1 MSLAR
6 IVPTVLRKSS
16 QILLP
21 KTHTARHLS
30 SLLPRSSQGYKH
42 VSLLQSRQTRLPNL
56 LCSCGVHSLTTGEQ
70 DLDDFLSEE
79 IEYEQEGIEQIPK
92 FRNFKLSMDGTE
104 VKLRRD
110 FNGEDVVVM
119 FNVNDNINVDESPEN
134 TEEASEDG
142 IPESDIVSY
151 PPFTVSITK
160 DSGKTLEYSCAINT
174 GVNEDPDV
182 EDEDQSFDLFRF
194 DNVSVYNSKDG
205 KKNIYEAETE
215 NMDGNLYGML
225 MTILMERGITGSFVN
240 NLLELSTTV
249 EHRHYVNFLKDLKS
263 FIGNK

>member
-1 MSLAR
+1 M
-6 IVPTVLRKSS
+6 
-16 QILLP
+16 
-21 KTHTARHLS
+21 
-30 SLLPRSSQGYKH
+30 G
-42 VSLLQSRQTRLPNL
+42 
-56 LCSCGVHSLTTGEQ
+56 
-70 DLDDFLSEE
+70 
-79 IEYEQEGIEQIPK
+79 
-92 FRNFKLSMDGTE
+92 DGTE

-110 FNGEDVVVM
+110 FNGEEVVVL
-119 FNVNDNINVDESPEN
+119 INVDESPEN

-151 PPFTVSITK
+151 PSFTVSITK
-160 DSGKTLEYSCAINT
+160 GSGKTLEYSCAINT

-194 DNVSVYNSKDG
+194 DNVSVYNS
-205 KKNIYEAETE
+205 
-215 NMDGNLYGML
+215 MDGNLYGML

-240 NLLELSTTV
+240 NLLELSTAV